1 MESLVHTML
10 SNALVAAG
18 LAILPLCVRRVVHSP
33 ALVHTLWLLVLLKL
47 ISPPVVSLP
56 LAITAATREVPQLGG
71 AISLDTPTRSSSRDR
86 AKLPAPV
93 ELPAIEDYHDLTLL
107 GRG

>member
-18 LAILPLCVRRVVHSP
+18 LAILPLCVRRVVHSA

-71 AISLDTPTRSSSRDR
+71 TVSLDTPARSSSRDR
-86 AKLPAPV
+86 AELPARV
-93 ELPAIEDYHDLTLL
+93 ELPAIEDQYDLTLL
-107 GRG
+107 